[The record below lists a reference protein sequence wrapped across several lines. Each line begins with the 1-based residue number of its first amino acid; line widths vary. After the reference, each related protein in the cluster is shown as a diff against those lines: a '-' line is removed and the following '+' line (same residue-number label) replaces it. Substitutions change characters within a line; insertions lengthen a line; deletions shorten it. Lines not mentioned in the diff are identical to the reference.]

1 MEMPVPV
8 ALAVHGLLALTWTTW
23 TPPSAEK
30 TRFSGETVR
39 TGSGVVLHPK
49 TNNADA
55 PSRKERRR
63 FIFIGDCQRQV

>member
-1 MEMPVPV
+1 MDMPAPV
-8 ALAVHGLLALTWTTW
+8 ALAVQGLLALTCTVW

-30 TRFSGETVR
+30 ARFSGETVR